1 MEKNS
6 QKQQETDIQAATDSA
21 LRQQIDNVFA
31 AIIQLGASKK
41 REKELDEIKSKSV
54 LSNSDFATLFMI
66 NRRSSYTWR
75 KRDHIPYLKLGRRVY
90 FLWSAVLPILE
101 SKLIKD

>member
-1 MEKNS
+1 MEKHS
-6 QKQQETDIQAATDSA
+6 QKQEETDVQQLTDSS

-31 AIIQLGASKK
+31 AIVQLGASEK
-41 REKELDEIKSKSV
+41 REKQLNEIKGKTI

-101 SKLIKD
+101 SKLIQD